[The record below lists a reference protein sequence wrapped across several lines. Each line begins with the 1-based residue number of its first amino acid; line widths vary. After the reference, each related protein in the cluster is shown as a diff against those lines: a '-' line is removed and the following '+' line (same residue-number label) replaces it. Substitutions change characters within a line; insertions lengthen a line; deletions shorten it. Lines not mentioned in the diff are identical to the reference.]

1 MDIIETVW
9 LYADNDNP
17 NGTAK
22 ATYTVDGLP
31 PGTSV
36 LATIALSYF
45 SEGVSVQAG
54 TLGVAGA
61 LVRGWD
67 VFNPDGSVRTIE
79 NTDFKGNSE
88 FIDNCASVTFELS
101 VVFAR
106 LCPSKRVPAMTREAD
121 R

>member
-17 NGTAK
+17 EGTQK
-22 ATYTVDGLP
+22 TTYTVDGLL

-45 SEGVSVQAG
+45 SEGVSVQDG
-54 TLGVAGA
+54 TVGVAGA

-67 VFNPDGSVRTIE
+67 VFNPDGSVQTIE
-79 NTDFKGNSE
+79 NTDFSGNSE
-88 FIDNCASVTFELS
+88 FIDNCASVTFELT
-101 VVFAR
+101 VTFAR
-106 LCPSKRVPAMTREAD
+106 AYAQANVFQL
-121 R
+121 